1 MNAILSRQEV
11 IEETCKAWPEWADQ
25 IRAEAPL
32 HPRSTPVLRRPA
44 ITDWHETLRRDDGHR
59 YKVPGYV
66 YLAWQ
71 RHYRQTAEME
81 GD

>member
-1 MNAILSRQEV
+1 MRYCPAM
-11 IEETCKAWPEWADQ
+11 
-25 IRAEAPL
+25 
-32 HPRSTPVLRRPA
+32 RRPA